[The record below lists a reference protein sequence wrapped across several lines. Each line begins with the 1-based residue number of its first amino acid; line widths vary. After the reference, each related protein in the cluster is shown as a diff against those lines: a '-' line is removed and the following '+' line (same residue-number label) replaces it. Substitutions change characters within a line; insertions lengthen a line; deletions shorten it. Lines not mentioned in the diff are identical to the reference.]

1 MQREEVKSSQ
11 LVSIGYDAEKQ
22 ILEIEFKAI
31 KKPTGQEVAGAVYQY
46 FEVPPE
52 THKAIMDEAVN
63 EGGSVGRYFG
73 KEIRGKFKF
82 AKLPPKEQAK
92 EASAT

>member
-1 MQREEVKSSQ
+1 MDRTEVKSSQ

-31 KKPTGQEVAGAVYQY
+31 KKPTGQEMAGAVYQY

-52 THKAIMDEAVN
+52 THKAIMDEATN

-73 KEIRGKFKF
+73 KEIRDKFRF
-82 AKLPPKEQAK
+82 AKLPLPEEAK
-92 EASAT
+92 KASAT

>member
-1 MQREEVKSSQ
+1 MERTEVKSSQ

-22 ILEIEFKAI
+22 ILEIEFKGNGV
-31 KKPTGQEVAGAVYQY
+31 PPCSVYQY
-46 FEVPPE
+46 FLVPSE